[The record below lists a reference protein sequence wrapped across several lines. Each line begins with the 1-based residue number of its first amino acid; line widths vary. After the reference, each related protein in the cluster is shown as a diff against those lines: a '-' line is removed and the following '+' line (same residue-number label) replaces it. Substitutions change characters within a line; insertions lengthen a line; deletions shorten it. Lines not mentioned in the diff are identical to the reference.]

1 MRHSP
6 KALKA
11 FFLVCFC
18 FFSTVSHA
26 ALVDIDQDD
35 GVIYFTFAAPNK
47 VVRYDMVSQS
57 MLSDIPLNNVPTAA
71 EIQGNNLYVAYRRS
85 AYAIDLDSQTPTFI
99 ANTGEDM
106 TALHAVGNALYLVQ
120 GFNRVMARNLSDYT
134 LIEEKTV
141 FYRGTGSVGSPAQ
154 SALYYRSDGTSPSD
168 IVKIPL
174 NADGTMG
181 SDMDS
186 PAHGDY
192 PSASQLY
199 LFPDES
205 RVLDNQ
211 GILYF
216 ANDLTYAGSLAGAF
230 DDMTFWQGD
239 LLVLRGNTVHQY
251 NNAMLEVA
259 QMGLNQQPLKIA
271 SYGDAVFAFYENSSQ
286 IGVEVLDLDSLAT
299 PSPGEPPNPE
309 TSDFIPDFIEFDSQE
324 GLLYLADRETLAIH
338 IWSAETQTY
347 VDSIGLL
354 NPPTWMTYSPAHGR
368 LYLGY
373 TGGKISQIVMSTGTL
388 QETPFTN
395 LPQSVLGLES
405 AGDYLFAVDASGA
418 WERFYSFDASGTM
431 VDSVEWRHASS
442 EYLWNPVTERIYHF
456 RSGTSPNDIEWSEL
470 SSTTGLLG
478 SKGDSPYHSS
488 GYAAAPLHFDPAG
501 QLLLTGGGKL
511 HDAYSLAEL
520 NYLSNEIT
528 DAAWTGGTLHTI
540 AAVDGNAVLQTWS
553 DNYELLEENSIF
565 DALDTRI
572 LAYGAHLVAIEMA
585 ASGGPDISVL
595 DFTADTDDDGLFDL
609 EDNCPNTANANQDN
623 HDGDEFGDACDN
635 DSDNDGIPDTDEL
648 AVGLDPFDSAD
659 AQEDLDADGYSNLS
673 EYLNGTSMIDE
684 EDYPADTPYR
694 EGFELGVVPDDF
706 NVSVSS
712 NADWSVDSQ
721 QASEGQFSLR
731 SGAIDDN
738 QESSIEW
745 VFETPLPA
753 GTLELDYREST
764 ERCCDYLR
772 IYTNGSQQFFSRSHS
787 GSTPE
792 WRRVSISVPA
802 GTTVIRFSYDK
813 DSSVSSYDDAIWID
827 NLAFTAGAHPEP
839 DPDDPNRDSDGD
851 GLPDSLEDQYLA
863 LDPYNPDDASQ
874 DYDGDG
880 ATNASEVASGYN
892 PDVSDDFP
900 THNTM
905 DFFPLGDITWVFSD
919 PSDGYQ
925 FRSESISGAGMFK
938 FIFPNGDDRLV
949 RRTTGVYLLESRF
962 VDSEGDRIRITYGD
976 GLLMIPSSLE
986 LGTNVTSRATLS
998 SYINGRQGN
1007 QVNFTTTIELIEE
1020 STTSVDGEP
1029 RAVLVTL
1036 RQTRITMDGQLLD
1049 NTFEIEAFAEGVG
1062 RIYSSLDPDAELS
1075 AYNVQQVDN
1084 SISSG
1089 SASDD
1094 SSSGGGGG
1102 SMSWPLLALLFMMG
1116 WGRRRFSTN

>member
-18 FFSTVSHA
+18 FFPTVSHA

-528 DAAWTGGTLHTI
+528 DAAWTGDTLHTI
-540 AAVDGNAVLQTWS
+540 ATIDGRAVLQTWS
-553 DNYELLEENSIF
+553 GNYELLEENYIF

-572 LAYGAHLVAIEMA
+572 LAYGAHLVAIEKA

-673 EYLNGTSMIDE
+673 EYLNGTSMTDE
-684 EDYPADTPYR
+684 EDYPA
-694 EGFELGVVPDDF
+694 G
-706 NVSVSS
+706 
-712 NADWSVDSQ
+712 
-721 QASEGQFSLR
+721 
-731 SGAIDDN
+731 
-738 QESSIEW
+738 
-745 VFETPLPA
+745 
-753 GTLELDYREST
+753 
-764 ERCCDYLR
+764 
-772 IYTNGSQQFFSRSHS
+772 
-787 GSTPE
+787 
-792 WRRVSISVPA
+792 
-802 GTTVIRFSYDK
+802 
-813 DSSVSSYDDAIWID
+813 
-827 NLAFTAGAHPEP
+827 
-839 DPDDPNRDSDGD
+839 DPNLDSDGD

-986 LGTNVTSRATLS
+986 LGTSVTSRATLS

-1049 NTFEIEAFAEGVG
+1049 NTIEIEAFAEGVG

-1102 SMSWPLLALLFMMG
+1102 SMSWPILALLFMMG
-1116 WGRRRFSTN
+1116 WGRRRFRFSTN

>member
-286 IGVEVLDLDSLAT
+286 ISVEVLDLDSLAT

-373 TGGKISQIVMSTGTL
+373 TGGKISQIVVSTGTL

-528 DAAWTGGTLHTI
+528 DAAWTGDTLHTI

-585 ASGGPDISVL
+585 ASGGPDISLL

-673 EYLNGTSMIDE
+673 EYLNGTSMTDE
-684 EDYPADTPYR
+684 EDYPA
-694 EGFELGVVPDDF
+694 G
-706 NVSVSS
+706 
-712 NADWSVDSQ
+712 
-721 QASEGQFSLR
+721 
-731 SGAIDDN
+731 
-738 QESSIEW
+738 
-745 VFETPLPA
+745 
-753 GTLELDYREST
+753 
-764 ERCCDYLR
+764 
-772 IYTNGSQQFFSRSHS
+772 
-787 GSTPE
+787 
-792 WRRVSISVPA
+792 
-802 GTTVIRFSYDK
+802 
-813 DSSVSSYDDAIWID
+813 
-827 NLAFTAGAHPEP
+827 
-839 DPDDPNRDSDGD
+839 DPNRDSDGD

-986 LGTNVTSRATLS
+986 LGTSVSSRATLS

-1049 NTFEIEAFAEGVG
+1049 NTIEIEAFAEGVG

-1102 SMSWPLLALLFMMG
+1102 SMSWPILALLFMMG
-1116 WGRRRFSTN
+1116 WGRRRFRFSTN

>member
-286 IGVEVLDLDSLAT
+286 ISVEVLDLDSLAT

-373 TGGKISQIVMSTGTL
+373 TGGKISQIVVSTGTL

-673 EYLNGTSMIDE
+673 EYLNGTSMTDE
-684 EDYPADTPYR
+684 EDYPA
-694 EGFELGVVPDDF
+694 G
-706 NVSVSS
+706 
-712 NADWSVDSQ
+712 
-721 QASEGQFSLR
+721 
-731 SGAIDDN
+731 
-738 QESSIEW
+738 
-745 VFETPLPA
+745 
-753 GTLELDYREST
+753 
-764 ERCCDYLR
+764 
-772 IYTNGSQQFFSRSHS
+772 
-787 GSTPE
+787 
-792 WRRVSISVPA
+792 
-802 GTTVIRFSYDK
+802 
-813 DSSVSSYDDAIWID
+813 
-827 NLAFTAGAHPEP
+827 
-839 DPDDPNRDSDGD
+839 DPNRDSDGD

-986 LGTNVTSRATLS
+986 LGTSVTSRATLS

-1020 STTSVDGEP
+1020 ATTSVDGEP

-1049 NTFEIEAFAEGVG
+1049 NTIEIEAFAEGVG

-1102 SMSWPLLALLFMMG
+1102 SMSWPILALLFMMG
-1116 WGRRRFSTN
+1116 WGRRRFRFSTN

>member
-673 EYLNGTSMIDE
+673 EYLNGTSMTDE
-684 EDYPADTPYR
+684 EDYPA
-694 EGFELGVVPDDF
+694 G
-706 NVSVSS
+706 
-712 NADWSVDSQ
+712 
-721 QASEGQFSLR
+721 
-731 SGAIDDN
+731 
-738 QESSIEW
+738 
-745 VFETPLPA
+745 
-753 GTLELDYREST
+753 
-764 ERCCDYLR
+764 
-772 IYTNGSQQFFSRSHS
+772 
-787 GSTPE
+787 
-792 WRRVSISVPA
+792 
-802 GTTVIRFSYDK
+802 
-813 DSSVSSYDDAIWID
+813 
-827 NLAFTAGAHPEP
+827 
-839 DPDDPNRDSDGD
+839 DPNRDSDGD

-986 LGTNVTSRATLS
+986 LGTSVTSRATLS

-1049 NTFEIEAFAEGVG
+1049 NTIEIEAFAEGVG

-1102 SMSWPLLALLFMMG
+1102 SMSWPILALLFMMG
-1116 WGRRRFSTN
+1116 WGRRRFRFSTN

>member
-11 FFLVCFC
+11 FFLVLFC
-18 FFSTVSHA
+18 FFSAISHA

-47 VVRYDMVSQS
+47 VVRYNMVSQS
-57 MLSDIPLNNVPTAA
+57 MLSEIPLNNVPTAA
-71 EIQGNNLYVAYRRS
+71 EIQGNKLYVAYRRS
-85 AYAIDLDSQTPTFI
+85 AYAIDLDSQTPAFI
-99 ANTGEDM
+99 ANTGEDI

-120 GFNRVMARNLSDYT
+120 SFNRVMARDLSDYS
-134 LIEEKTV
+134 LIEEKTF
-141 FYRGTGSVGSPAQ
+141 FYRGSGSVESVEQ
-154 SALYYRSDGTSPSD
+154 SALYYRSAGVSPSD
-168 IVKIPL
+168 IVKLPL
-174 NADGTMG
+174 NVDGTMG
-181 SDMDS
+181 SNMDS

-192 PSASQLY
+192 PNASQLY

-205 RVLDNQ
+205 RVLDDQ

-259 QMGLNQQPLKIA
+259 EVGLNQQPLKIA
-271 SYGDAVFAFYENSSQ
+271 SYGSTVFSFFENSSQ
-286 IGVEVLDLDSLAT
+286 ISVEVLDLDSLAT
-299 PSPGEPPNPE
+299 PSSGEPPNPE
-309 TSDFIPDFIEFDSQE
+309 TSDFIPDFIEFDSQD

-354 NPPTWMTYSPAHGR
+354 NPPTWMTYSSAHDR

-373 TGGKISQIVMSTGTL
+373 PSGKINQIALSTGTL

-395 LPQSVLGLES
+395 LPQGVLGLEF
-405 AGDYLFAVDASGA
+405 AGNYLFAVDTSGS
-418 WERFYSFDASGTM
+418 WERFYSFDVSGTM
-431 VDSVEWRHASS
+431 VDSVEWRNASS

-470 SSTTGLLG
+470 SSTTGLFG

-528 DAAWTGGTLHTI
+528 DAAWTGDTLHTI
-540 AAVDGNAVLQTWS
+540 AVVDGNAVLQTWS

-609 EDNCPNTANANQDN
+609 EDNCPNTANANQGN

-659 AQEDLDADGYSNLS
+659 AQEDLDADGYSNQS
-673 EYLNGTSMIDE
+673 EYLNGTSMTDE
-684 EDYPADTPYR
+684 EDYPA
-694 EGFELGVVPDDF
+694 G
-706 NVSVSS
+706 
-712 NADWSVDSQ
+712 
-721 QASEGQFSLR
+721 
-731 SGAIDDN
+731 
-738 QESSIEW
+738 
-745 VFETPLPA
+745 
-753 GTLELDYREST
+753 
-764 ERCCDYLR
+764 
-772 IYTNGSQQFFSRSHS
+772 
-787 GSTPE
+787 
-792 WRRVSISVPA
+792 
-802 GTTVIRFSYDK
+802 
-813 DSSVSSYDDAIWID
+813 
-827 NLAFTAGAHPEP
+827 
-839 DPDDPNRDSDGD
+839 DPNRDSDGD

-976 GLLMIPSSLE
+976 GLLMTPSSLE
-986 LGTNVTSRATLS
+986 LGTSVTSRATLS

-1049 NTFEIEAFAEGVG
+1049 NTIEIEAFAEGVG

-1102 SMSWPLLALLFMMG
+1102 SMSWPLLALLLMMG
-1116 WGRRRFSTN
+1116 WGRRQFSTN

>member
-239 LLVLRGNTVHQY
+239 MLVLRGNTVHQY

-395 LPQSVLGLES
+395 LPQSVLGMES

-528 DAAWTGGTLHTI
+528 DAAWTGDTLHTI

-673 EYLNGTSMIDE
+673 EYLNGTSMTDE
-684 EDYPADTPYR
+684 EDYPA
-694 EGFELGVVPDDF
+694 G
-706 NVSVSS
+706 
-712 NADWSVDSQ
+712 
-721 QASEGQFSLR
+721 
-731 SGAIDDN
+731 
-738 QESSIEW
+738 
-745 VFETPLPA
+745 
-753 GTLELDYREST
+753 
-764 ERCCDYLR
+764 
-772 IYTNGSQQFFSRSHS
+772 
-787 GSTPE
+787 
-792 WRRVSISVPA
+792 
-802 GTTVIRFSYDK
+802 
-813 DSSVSSYDDAIWID
+813 
-827 NLAFTAGAHPEP
+827 
-839 DPDDPNRDSDGD
+839 DPNLDSDGD

-1049 NTFEIEAFAEGVG
+1049 NTIEIEAFAEGVG

>member
-154 SALYYRSDGTSPSD
+154 SALYYRSDGISPSD

-286 IGVEVLDLDSLAT
+286 ISVEVLDLDSLAT

-373 TGGKISQIVMSTGTL
+373 TGGKISQIVVSTGTL

-572 LAYGAHLVAIEMA
+572 LAYGVHLVAIEMA

-659 AQEDLDADGYSNLS
+659 AQEDLDADGYSNQS
-673 EYLNGTSMIDE
+673 EYLNGTSMTDE
-684 EDYPADTPYR
+684 EDYPA
-694 EGFELGVVPDDF
+694 G
-706 NVSVSS
+706 
-712 NADWSVDSQ
+712 
-721 QASEGQFSLR
+721 
-731 SGAIDDN
+731 
-738 QESSIEW
+738 
-745 VFETPLPA
+745 
-753 GTLELDYREST
+753 
-764 ERCCDYLR
+764 
-772 IYTNGSQQFFSRSHS
+772 
-787 GSTPE
+787 
-792 WRRVSISVPA
+792 
-802 GTTVIRFSYDK
+802 
-813 DSSVSSYDDAIWID
+813 
-827 NLAFTAGAHPEP
+827 
-839 DPDDPNRDSDGD
+839 DPNRDSDGD

-986 LGTNVTSRATLS
+986 LGTSVTSRATLS

-1020 STTSVDGEP
+1020 ATTSVDGEP

-1049 NTFEIEAFAEGVG
+1049 NTIEIEAFAEGVG

-1102 SMSWPLLALLFMMG
+1102 SMSWPILALLFMMG
-1116 WGRRRFSTN
+1116 WGRRRFRFSTN

>member
-154 SALYYRSDGTSPSD
+154 SALYYRSDGISPSD

-286 IGVEVLDLDSLAT
+286 ISVEVLDLDSLAT

-373 TGGKISQIVMSTGTL
+373 TGGKISQIVVSTGTL

-673 EYLNGTSMIDE
+673 EYLNGTSMTDE
-684 EDYPADTPYR
+684 EDYPA
-694 EGFELGVVPDDF
+694 G
-706 NVSVSS
+706 
-712 NADWSVDSQ
+712 
-721 QASEGQFSLR
+721 
-731 SGAIDDN
+731 
-738 QESSIEW
+738 
-745 VFETPLPA
+745 
-753 GTLELDYREST
+753 
-764 ERCCDYLR
+764 
-772 IYTNGSQQFFSRSHS
+772 
-787 GSTPE
+787 
-792 WRRVSISVPA
+792 
-802 GTTVIRFSYDK
+802 
-813 DSSVSSYDDAIWID
+813 
-827 NLAFTAGAHPEP
+827 
-839 DPDDPNRDSDGD
+839 DPNRDSDGD

-986 LGTNVTSRATLS
+986 LGTSVTSRATLS

-1020 STTSVDGEP
+1020 ATTSVDGEP

-1049 NTFEIEAFAEGVG
+1049 NTIEIEAFAEGVG

-1102 SMSWPLLALLFMMG
+1102 SMSWPILALLFMMG
-1116 WGRRRFSTN
+1116 WGRRRFRFSTN

>member
-528 DAAWTGGTLHTI
+528 DAAWTGDTLHTI

-673 EYLNGTSMIDE
+673 EYLNGTSMTDE
-684 EDYPADTPYR
+684 EDYPA
-694 EGFELGVVPDDF
+694 G
-706 NVSVSS
+706 
-712 NADWSVDSQ
+712 
-721 QASEGQFSLR
+721 
-731 SGAIDDN
+731 
-738 QESSIEW
+738 
-745 VFETPLPA
+745 
-753 GTLELDYREST
+753 
-764 ERCCDYLR
+764 
-772 IYTNGSQQFFSRSHS
+772 
-787 GSTPE
+787 
-792 WRRVSISVPA
+792 
-802 GTTVIRFSYDK
+802 
-813 DSSVSSYDDAIWID
+813 
-827 NLAFTAGAHPEP
+827 
-839 DPDDPNRDSDGD
+839 DPNLDSDGD

-986 LGTNVTSRATLS
+986 LGTSVTSRATLS

-1049 NTFEIEAFAEGVG
+1049 NTIEIEAFAEGVG

-1102 SMSWPLLALLFMMG
+1102 SMSWPILALLFMMG
-1116 WGRRRFSTN
+1116 WGRRRFRFSTN

>member
-99 ANTGEDM
+99 ANTGENM

-673 EYLNGTSMIDE
+673 EYLNGTSMTDE
-684 EDYPADTPYR
+684 EDYPA
-694 EGFELGVVPDDF
+694 G
-706 NVSVSS
+706 
-712 NADWSVDSQ
+712 
-721 QASEGQFSLR
+721 
-731 SGAIDDN
+731 
-738 QESSIEW
+738 
-745 VFETPLPA
+745 
-753 GTLELDYREST
+753 
-764 ERCCDYLR
+764 
-772 IYTNGSQQFFSRSHS
+772 
-787 GSTPE
+787 
-792 WRRVSISVPA
+792 
-802 GTTVIRFSYDK
+802 
-813 DSSVSSYDDAIWID
+813 
-827 NLAFTAGAHPEP
+827 
-839 DPDDPNRDSDGD
+839 DPNLDSDGD

-986 LGTNVTSRATLS
+986 LGTSVTSRATLS

-1049 NTFEIEAFAEGVG
+1049 NTIEIEAFAEGVG

-1102 SMSWPLLALLFMMG
+1102 SMSWPILALLFMMG

>member
-286 IGVEVLDLDSLAT
+286 ISVEVLDLDSLAT

-373 TGGKISQIVMSTGTL
+373 TGGKISQIVVSTGTL

-528 DAAWTGGTLHTI
+528 DAAWTGDTLHTI

-585 ASGGPDISVL
+585 ASGGPDISRL

-673 EYLNGTSMIDE
+673 EYLNGTSMTDE
-684 EDYPADTPYR
+684 EDYPA
-694 EGFELGVVPDDF
+694 G
-706 NVSVSS
+706 
-712 NADWSVDSQ
+712 
-721 QASEGQFSLR
+721 
-731 SGAIDDN
+731 
-738 QESSIEW
+738 
-745 VFETPLPA
+745 
-753 GTLELDYREST
+753 
-764 ERCCDYLR
+764 
-772 IYTNGSQQFFSRSHS
+772 
-787 GSTPE
+787 
-792 WRRVSISVPA
+792 
-802 GTTVIRFSYDK
+802 
-813 DSSVSSYDDAIWID
+813 
-827 NLAFTAGAHPEP
+827 
-839 DPDDPNRDSDGD
+839 DPNRDSDGD

-986 LGTNVTSRATLS
+986 LGTSVSSRATLS

-1049 NTFEIEAFAEGVG
+1049 NTIEIEAFAEGVG

-1102 SMSWPLLALLFMMG
+1102 SMSWPILALLFMMG
-1116 WGRRRFSTN
+1116 WGRRRFRFSTN

>member
-205 RVLDNQ
+205 RVLDDQ

-216 ANDLTYAGSLAGAF
+216 ASDLTYAGSLAGAF

-239 LLVLRGNTVHQY
+239 LLVRRGNTVHQY

-271 SYGDAVFAFYENSSQ
+271 SHGSTVFAFFENSSQ
-286 IGVEVLDLDSLAT
+286 ISVEILDLDSLAT
-299 PSPGEPPNPE
+299 PSSGEPPNPE

-338 IWSAETQTY
+338 VWSAETQTY
-347 VDSIGLL
+347 VDSVGLL
-354 NPPTWMTYSPAHGR
+354 NPPTWMTHSPAHGR

-373 TGGKISQIVMSTGTL
+373 PSGKISQIILSTETL
-388 QETPFTN
+388 LETPFTN

-418 WERFYSFDASGTM
+418 WERFYSFDAYGTM

-470 SSTTGLLG
+470 SSTTGLFG
-478 SKGDSPYHSS
+478 SEGDSPYHSS

-501 QLLLTGGGKL
+501 QLLLTGGGRL

-528 DAAWTGGTLHTI
+528 DAAWTGDTLHTI

-585 ASGGPDISVL
+585 ASGGPDISLL

-673 EYLNGTSMIDE
+673 EYLNGTSMTDE
-684 EDYPADTPYR
+684 EDYPA
-694 EGFELGVVPDDF
+694 G
-706 NVSVSS
+706 
-712 NADWSVDSQ
+712 
-721 QASEGQFSLR
+721 
-731 SGAIDDN
+731 
-738 QESSIEW
+738 
-745 VFETPLPA
+745 
-753 GTLELDYREST
+753 
-764 ERCCDYLR
+764 
-772 IYTNGSQQFFSRSHS
+772 
-787 GSTPE
+787 
-792 WRRVSISVPA
+792 
-802 GTTVIRFSYDK
+802 
-813 DSSVSSYDDAIWID
+813 
-827 NLAFTAGAHPEP
+827 
-839 DPDDPNRDSDGD
+839 DPNLDSDGD

-986 LGTNVTSRATLS
+986 LGTSVSSRATLS

-1049 NTFEIEAFAEGVG
+1049 NTIEIEAFAEGVG

>member
-528 DAAWTGGTLHTI
+528 DAAWTGDTLHTI

-673 EYLNGTSMIDE
+673 EYLNGTSMTDE
-684 EDYPADTPYR
+684 EDYPA
-694 EGFELGVVPDDF
+694 G
-706 NVSVSS
+706 
-712 NADWSVDSQ
+712 
-721 QASEGQFSLR
+721 
-731 SGAIDDN
+731 
-738 QESSIEW
+738 
-745 VFETPLPA
+745 
-753 GTLELDYREST
+753 
-764 ERCCDYLR
+764 
-772 IYTNGSQQFFSRSHS
+772 
-787 GSTPE
+787 
-792 WRRVSISVPA
+792 
-802 GTTVIRFSYDK
+802 
-813 DSSVSSYDDAIWID
+813 
-827 NLAFTAGAHPEP
+827 
-839 DPDDPNRDSDGD
+839 DPNLDSDGD

-986 LGTNVTSRATLS
+986 LGTSVTSRATLS

-1102 SMSWPLLALLFMMG
+1102 SMSWPILALLFMMG
-1116 WGRRRFSTN
+1116 WGRRRFRFSTN

>member
-528 DAAWTGGTLHTI
+528 DAAWTGDTLHTI

-585 ASGGPDISVL
+585 ASGGPDISLL

-673 EYLNGTSMIDE
+673 EYLNGTSMTDE
-684 EDYPADTPYR
+684 EDYPA
-694 EGFELGVVPDDF
+694 G
-706 NVSVSS
+706 
-712 NADWSVDSQ
+712 
-721 QASEGQFSLR
+721 
-731 SGAIDDN
+731 
-738 QESSIEW
+738 
-745 VFETPLPA
+745 
-753 GTLELDYREST
+753 
-764 ERCCDYLR
+764 
-772 IYTNGSQQFFSRSHS
+772 
-787 GSTPE
+787 
-792 WRRVSISVPA
+792 
-802 GTTVIRFSYDK
+802 
-813 DSSVSSYDDAIWID
+813 
-827 NLAFTAGAHPEP
+827 
-839 DPDDPNRDSDGD
+839 DPNRDSDGD

-986 LGTNVTSRATLS
+986 LGTSVTSRATLS

-1049 NTFEIEAFAEGVG
+1049 NTIEIEAFAEGVG

-1102 SMSWPLLALLFMMG
+1102 SMSWPILALLFMMG
-1116 WGRRRFSTN
+1116 WGRRRFRFSTN

>member
-405 AGDYLFAVDASGA
+405 AGDYLFAVDASGSA
-418 WERFYSFDASGTM
+418 KFY
-431 VDSVEWRHASS
+431 
-442 EYLWNPVTERIYHF
+442 
-456 RSGTSPNDIEWSEL
+456 
-470 SSTTGLLG
+470 
-478 SKGDSPYHSS
+478 
-488 GYAAAPLHFDPAG
+488 
-501 QLLLTGGGKL
+501 
-511 HDAYSLAEL
+511 
-520 NYLSNEIT
+520 
-528 DAAWTGGTLHTI
+528 I
-540 AAVDGNAVLQTWS
+540 A
-553 DNYELLEENSIF
+553 
-565 DALDTRI
+565 R
-572 LAYGAHLVAIEMA
+572 
-585 ASGGPDISVL
+585 
-595 DFTADTDDDGLFDL
+595 
-609 EDNCPNTANANQDN
+609 
-623 HDGDEFGDACDN
+623 
-635 DSDNDGIPDTDEL
+635 
-648 AVGLDPFDSAD
+648 
-659 AQEDLDADGYSNLS
+659 
-673 EYLNGTSMIDE
+673 
-684 EDYPADTPYR
+684 
-694 EGFELGVVPDDF
+694 
-706 NVSVSS
+706 
-712 NADWSVDSQ
+712 
-721 QASEGQFSLR
+721 
-731 SGAIDDN
+731 
-738 QESSIEW
+738 
-745 VFETPLPA
+745 
-753 GTLELDYREST
+753 
-764 ERCCDYLR
+764 
-772 IYTNGSQQFFSRSHS
+772 
-787 GSTPE
+787 
-792 WRRVSISVPA
+792 
-802 GTTVIRFSYDK
+802 
-813 DSSVSSYDDAIWID
+813 
-827 NLAFTAGAHPEP
+827 
-839 DPDDPNRDSDGD
+839 
-851 GLPDSLEDQYLA
+851 
-863 LDPYNPDDASQ
+863 
-874 DYDGDG
+874 
-880 ATNASEVASGYN
+880 
-892 PDVSDDFP
+892 
-900 THNTM
+900 
-905 DFFPLGDITWVFSD
+905 
-919 PSDGYQ
+919 
-925 FRSESISGAGMFK
+925 
-938 FIFPNGDDRLV
+938 
-949 RRTTGVYLLESRF
+949 
-962 VDSEGDRIRITYGD
+962 
-976 GLLMIPSSLE
+976 
-986 LGTNVTSRATLS
+986 
-998 SYINGRQGN
+998 
-1007 QVNFTTTIELIEE
+1007 
-1020 STTSVDGEP
+1020 
-1029 RAVLVTL
+1029 
-1036 RQTRITMDGQLLD
+1036 
-1049 NTFEIEAFAEGVG
+1049 
-1062 RIYSSLDPDAELS
+1062 
-1075 AYNVQQVDN
+1075 
-1084 SISSG
+1084 
-1089 SASDD
+1089 
-1094 SSSGGGGG
+1094 
-1102 SMSWPLLALLFMMG
+1102 
-1116 WGRRRFSTN
+1116 

>member
-673 EYLNGTSMIDE
+673 EYLNGTSMTDE
-684 EDYPADTPYR
+684 EDYPA
-694 EGFELGVVPDDF
+694 G
-706 NVSVSS
+706 
-712 NADWSVDSQ
+712 
-721 QASEGQFSLR
+721 
-731 SGAIDDN
+731 
-738 QESSIEW
+738 
-745 VFETPLPA
+745 
-753 GTLELDYREST
+753 
-764 ERCCDYLR
+764 
-772 IYTNGSQQFFSRSHS
+772 
-787 GSTPE
+787 
-792 WRRVSISVPA
+792 
-802 GTTVIRFSYDK
+802 
-813 DSSVSSYDDAIWID
+813 
-827 NLAFTAGAHPEP
+827 
-839 DPDDPNRDSDGD
+839 DPNLDSDGD

-986 LGTNVTSRATLS
+986 LGTSVTSRATLS

-1102 SMSWPLLALLFMMG
+1102 SMSWPILALLFMMG
-1116 WGRRRFSTN
+1116 WGRRRFRFSTN

>member
-528 DAAWTGGTLHTI
+528 DAAWTGDTLHTI

-585 ASGGPDISVL
+585 ASGGPDISLL

-673 EYLNGTSMIDE
+673 EYLNGTSMTDE
-684 EDYPADTPYR
+684 EDYPA
-694 EGFELGVVPDDF
+694 G
-706 NVSVSS
+706 
-712 NADWSVDSQ
+712 
-721 QASEGQFSLR
+721 
-731 SGAIDDN
+731 
-738 QESSIEW
+738 
-745 VFETPLPA
+745 
-753 GTLELDYREST
+753 
-764 ERCCDYLR
+764 
-772 IYTNGSQQFFSRSHS
+772 
-787 GSTPE
+787 
-792 WRRVSISVPA
+792 
-802 GTTVIRFSYDK
+802 
-813 DSSVSSYDDAIWID
+813 
-827 NLAFTAGAHPEP
+827 
-839 DPDDPNRDSDGD
+839 DPNLDSDGD

-986 LGTNVTSRATLS
+986 LGTSVTSRATLS

-1049 NTFEIEAFAEGVG
+1049 NTIEIEAFAEGVG

-1102 SMSWPLLALLFMMG
+1102 SMSWPILALLFMMG
-1116 WGRRRFSTN
+1116 WGRRRFRFSTN

>member
-71 EIQGNNLYVAYRRS
+71 ETQGNNLYVAYRRS

-673 EYLNGTSMIDE
+673 EYLNGTSMTDE
-684 EDYPADTPYR
+684 EDYPA
-694 EGFELGVVPDDF
+694 G
-706 NVSVSS
+706 
-712 NADWSVDSQ
+712 
-721 QASEGQFSLR
+721 
-731 SGAIDDN
+731 
-738 QESSIEW
+738 
-745 VFETPLPA
+745 
-753 GTLELDYREST
+753 
-764 ERCCDYLR
+764 
-772 IYTNGSQQFFSRSHS
+772 
-787 GSTPE
+787 
-792 WRRVSISVPA
+792 
-802 GTTVIRFSYDK
+802 
-813 DSSVSSYDDAIWID
+813 
-827 NLAFTAGAHPEP
+827 
-839 DPDDPNRDSDGD
+839 DPNLDSDGD

-986 LGTNVTSRATLS
+986 LGTSVTSRATLS

-1049 NTFEIEAFAEGVG
+1049 NTIEIEAFAEGVG

-1102 SMSWPLLALLFMMG
+1102 SMSWPILALLFMMG
-1116 WGRRRFSTN
+1116 WGRRRFRFSTN

>member
-673 EYLNGTSMIDE
+673 EYLNGTSMTDE
-684 EDYPADTPYR
+684 EDYPA
-694 EGFELGVVPDDF
+694 G
-706 NVSVSS
+706 
-712 NADWSVDSQ
+712 
-721 QASEGQFSLR
+721 
-731 SGAIDDN
+731 
-738 QESSIEW
+738 
-745 VFETPLPA
+745 
-753 GTLELDYREST
+753 
-764 ERCCDYLR
+764 
-772 IYTNGSQQFFSRSHS
+772 
-787 GSTPE
+787 
-792 WRRVSISVPA
+792 
-802 GTTVIRFSYDK
+802 
-813 DSSVSSYDDAIWID
+813 
-827 NLAFTAGAHPEP
+827 
-839 DPDDPNRDSDGD
+839 DPNRDSDGD

-986 LGTNVTSRATLS
+986 LGTSVTSRATLS

-1049 NTFEIEAFAEGVG
+1049 NTIEIEAFAEGVG

-1116 WGRRRFSTN
+1116 WGRRRFRFSTN

>member
-286 IGVEVLDLDSLAT
+286 ISVEVLDLDSLAT

-373 TGGKISQIVMSTGTL
+373 TGGKISQIVVSTGTL

-673 EYLNGTSMIDE
+673 EYLNGTSMTDE
-684 EDYPADTPYR
+684 EDYPA
-694 EGFELGVVPDDF
+694 G
-706 NVSVSS
+706 
-712 NADWSVDSQ
+712 
-721 QASEGQFSLR
+721 
-731 SGAIDDN
+731 
-738 QESSIEW
+738 
-745 VFETPLPA
+745 
-753 GTLELDYREST
+753 
-764 ERCCDYLR
+764 
-772 IYTNGSQQFFSRSHS
+772 
-787 GSTPE
+787 
-792 WRRVSISVPA
+792 
-802 GTTVIRFSYDK
+802 
-813 DSSVSSYDDAIWID
+813 
-827 NLAFTAGAHPEP
+827 
-839 DPDDPNRDSDGD
+839 DPNRDSDGD

-1102 SMSWPLLALLFMMG
+1102 SMSWPILALLFMMG
-1116 WGRRRFSTN
+1116 WGRRRFRFSTN

>member
-286 IGVEVLDLDSLAT
+286 ISVEVLDLDSLAT

-373 TGGKISQIVMSTGTL
+373 TGGKISQIVVSTGTL

-673 EYLNGTSMIDE
+673 EYLNGTSMTDE
-684 EDYPADTPYR
+684 EDYPA
-694 EGFELGVVPDDF
+694 G
-706 NVSVSS
+706 
-712 NADWSVDSQ
+712 
-721 QASEGQFSLR
+721 
-731 SGAIDDN
+731 
-738 QESSIEW
+738 
-745 VFETPLPA
+745 
-753 GTLELDYREST
+753 
-764 ERCCDYLR
+764 
-772 IYTNGSQQFFSRSHS
+772 
-787 GSTPE
+787 
-792 WRRVSISVPA
+792 
-802 GTTVIRFSYDK
+802 
-813 DSSVSSYDDAIWID
+813 
-827 NLAFTAGAHPEP
+827 
-839 DPDDPNRDSDGD
+839 DPNRDSDGD

-986 LGTNVTSRATLS
+986 LGTSVTSRATLS

-1020 STTSVDGEP
+1020 ATTSVDGEP

-1102 SMSWPLLALLFMMG
+1102 SMSWPILALLFMMG
-1116 WGRRRFSTN
+1116 WGRRRFRFSTN

>member
-239 LLVLRGNTVHQY
+239 MLVLRGNTVHQY

-528 DAAWTGGTLHTI
+528 DAAWTGDTLHTI

-673 EYLNGTSMIDE
+673 EYLNGTSMTDE
-684 EDYPADTPYR
+684 EDYPA
-694 EGFELGVVPDDF
+694 G
-706 NVSVSS
+706 
-712 NADWSVDSQ
+712 
-721 QASEGQFSLR
+721 
-731 SGAIDDN
+731 
-738 QESSIEW
+738 
-745 VFETPLPA
+745 
-753 GTLELDYREST
+753 
-764 ERCCDYLR
+764 
-772 IYTNGSQQFFSRSHS
+772 
-787 GSTPE
+787 
-792 WRRVSISVPA
+792 
-802 GTTVIRFSYDK
+802 
-813 DSSVSSYDDAIWID
+813 
-827 NLAFTAGAHPEP
+827 
-839 DPDDPNRDSDGD
+839 DPNLDSDGD

-986 LGTNVTSRATLS
+986 LGTSVTSRATLS

-1049 NTFEIEAFAEGVG
+1049 NTIEIEAFAEGVG

-1102 SMSWPLLALLFMMG
+1102 SMSWPILALLFMMG
-1116 WGRRRFSTN
+1116 WGRRRFRFSTN

>member
-395 LPQSVLGLES
+395 LPQGVLGLEF
-405 AGDYLFAVDASGA
+405 AGNYLFAVDTSGS
-418 WERFYSFDASGTM
+418 WERFYSFDVSGTM
-431 VDSVEWRHASS
+431 VDSVEWRNASS

-488 GYAAAPLHFDPAG
+488 GYAAAPVHFDPAG
-501 QLLLTGGGKL
+501 QVLLTGGGKL

-673 EYLNGTSMIDE
+673 EYLNGTSMTDE
-684 EDYPADTPYR
+684 EDYPA
-694 EGFELGVVPDDF
+694 G
-706 NVSVSS
+706 
-712 NADWSVDSQ
+712 
-721 QASEGQFSLR
+721 
-731 SGAIDDN
+731 
-738 QESSIEW
+738 
-745 VFETPLPA
+745 
-753 GTLELDYREST
+753 
-764 ERCCDYLR
+764 
-772 IYTNGSQQFFSRSHS
+772 
-787 GSTPE
+787 
-792 WRRVSISVPA
+792 
-802 GTTVIRFSYDK
+802 
-813 DSSVSSYDDAIWID
+813 
-827 NLAFTAGAHPEP
+827 
-839 DPDDPNRDSDGD
+839 DPNLDSDGD

-986 LGTNVTSRATLS
+986 LGTSVTSRATLS

-1049 NTFEIEAFAEGVG
+1049 NTIEIEAFAEGVG

-1102 SMSWPLLALLFMMG
+1102 SMSWPLLALLLMMG
-1116 WGRRRFSTN
+1116 WGRRQFSTN

>member
-57 MLSDIPLNNVPTAA
+57 MLSDIPLNNVTTAA

-286 IGVEVLDLDSLAT
+286 ISVEVLDLDSLAT

-373 TGGKISQIVMSTGTL
+373 TGGKISQIVVSTGTL

-528 DAAWTGGTLHTI
+528 DAAWTGDTLHTI

-673 EYLNGTSMIDE
+673 EYLNGTSMTDE
-684 EDYPADTPYR
+684 EDYPA
-694 EGFELGVVPDDF
+694 G
-706 NVSVSS
+706 
-712 NADWSVDSQ
+712 
-721 QASEGQFSLR
+721 
-731 SGAIDDN
+731 
-738 QESSIEW
+738 
-745 VFETPLPA
+745 
-753 GTLELDYREST
+753 
-764 ERCCDYLR
+764 
-772 IYTNGSQQFFSRSHS
+772 
-787 GSTPE
+787 
-792 WRRVSISVPA
+792 
-802 GTTVIRFSYDK
+802 
-813 DSSVSSYDDAIWID
+813 
-827 NLAFTAGAHPEP
+827 
-839 DPDDPNRDSDGD
+839 DPNLDSDGD

-986 LGTNVTSRATLS
+986 LGTSVTSRATLS

-1049 NTFEIEAFAEGVG
+1049 NTIEIEAFAEGVG

-1102 SMSWPLLALLFMMG
+1102 SMSWPILALLFMMG

>member
-154 SALYYRSDGTSPSD
+154 SALYYRSDGISPSD

-286 IGVEVLDLDSLAT
+286 ISVEVLDLDSLAT

-673 EYLNGTSMIDE
+673 EYLNGTSMTDE
-684 EDYPADTPYR
+684 EDYPA
-694 EGFELGVVPDDF
+694 G
-706 NVSVSS
+706 
-712 NADWSVDSQ
+712 
-721 QASEGQFSLR
+721 
-731 SGAIDDN
+731 
-738 QESSIEW
+738 
-745 VFETPLPA
+745 
-753 GTLELDYREST
+753 
-764 ERCCDYLR
+764 
-772 IYTNGSQQFFSRSHS
+772 
-787 GSTPE
+787 
-792 WRRVSISVPA
+792 
-802 GTTVIRFSYDK
+802 
-813 DSSVSSYDDAIWID
+813 
-827 NLAFTAGAHPEP
+827 
-839 DPDDPNRDSDGD
+839 DPNLDSDGD

-986 LGTNVTSRATLS
+986 LGTSVTSRATLS

-1020 STTSVDGEP
+1020 ATTSVDGEP

-1049 NTFEIEAFAEGVG
+1049 NTIEIEAFAEGVG

-1102 SMSWPLLALLFMMG
+1102 SMSWPILALLFMMG
-1116 WGRRRFSTN
+1116 WGRRRFRFSTN

>member
-239 LLVLRGNTVHQY
+239 MLVLRGNTVHQY

-528 DAAWTGGTLHTI
+528 DAAWTGDTLHTI

-585 ASGGPDISVL
+585 ASGGPDISLL

-673 EYLNGTSMIDE
+673 EYLNGTSMTDE
-684 EDYPADTPYR
+684 EDYPA
-694 EGFELGVVPDDF
+694 G
-706 NVSVSS
+706 
-712 NADWSVDSQ
+712 
-721 QASEGQFSLR
+721 
-731 SGAIDDN
+731 
-738 QESSIEW
+738 
-745 VFETPLPA
+745 
-753 GTLELDYREST
+753 
-764 ERCCDYLR
+764 
-772 IYTNGSQQFFSRSHS
+772 
-787 GSTPE
+787 
-792 WRRVSISVPA
+792 
-802 GTTVIRFSYDK
+802 
-813 DSSVSSYDDAIWID
+813 
-827 NLAFTAGAHPEP
+827 
-839 DPDDPNRDSDGD
+839 DPNRDSDGD

-986 LGTNVTSRATLS
+986 LGTSVTSRATLS

-1049 NTFEIEAFAEGVG
+1049 NTIEIEAFAEGVG

-1102 SMSWPLLALLFMMG
+1102 SMSWPILALLFMLG
-1116 WGRRRFSTN
+1116 WGRRRFRFSTN

>member
-286 IGVEVLDLDSLAT
+286 ISVEVLDLDSLAT

-373 TGGKISQIVMSTGTL
+373 TGGKISQIVVSTGTL

-673 EYLNGTSMIDE
+673 EYLNGTSMTDE
-684 EDYPADTPYR
+684 EDYPA
-694 EGFELGVVPDDF
+694 G
-706 NVSVSS
+706 
-712 NADWSVDSQ
+712 
-721 QASEGQFSLR
+721 
-731 SGAIDDN
+731 
-738 QESSIEW
+738 
-745 VFETPLPA
+745 
-753 GTLELDYREST
+753 
-764 ERCCDYLR
+764 
-772 IYTNGSQQFFSRSHS
+772 
-787 GSTPE
+787 
-792 WRRVSISVPA
+792 
-802 GTTVIRFSYDK
+802 
-813 DSSVSSYDDAIWID
+813 
-827 NLAFTAGAHPEP
+827 
-839 DPDDPNRDSDGD
+839 DPNRDSDGD

-986 LGTNVTSRATLS
+986 LGTSVTSRATLS

-1049 NTFEIEAFAEGVG
+1049 NTIEIEAFAEGVG

-1102 SMSWPLLALLFMMG
+1102 SMSWPILALLFMMG
-1116 WGRRRFSTN
+1116 WGRRRFRFSTN

>member
-57 MLSDIPLNNVPTAA
+57 MLSDIPLNNVTTAA

-286 IGVEVLDLDSLAT
+286 ISVEVLDLDSLAT

-373 TGGKISQIVMSTGTL
+373 TGGKISQIVVSTGTL

-528 DAAWTGGTLHTI
+528 DAAWTGDTLHTI

-648 AVGLDPFDSAD
+648 AVGLDPFESAD

-673 EYLNGTSMIDE
+673 EYLNGTSMTDE
-684 EDYPADTPYR
+684 EDYPA
-694 EGFELGVVPDDF
+694 G
-706 NVSVSS
+706 
-712 NADWSVDSQ
+712 
-721 QASEGQFSLR
+721 
-731 SGAIDDN
+731 
-738 QESSIEW
+738 
-745 VFETPLPA
+745 
-753 GTLELDYREST
+753 
-764 ERCCDYLR
+764 
-772 IYTNGSQQFFSRSHS
+772 
-787 GSTPE
+787 
-792 WRRVSISVPA
+792 
-802 GTTVIRFSYDK
+802 
-813 DSSVSSYDDAIWID
+813 
-827 NLAFTAGAHPEP
+827 
-839 DPDDPNRDSDGD
+839 DPNLDSDGD

>member
-99 ANTGEDM
+99 ANTGENM

-528 DAAWTGGTLHTI
+528 DAAWTGDTLHTI

-673 EYLNGTSMIDE
+673 EYLNGTSMTDE
-684 EDYPADTPYR
+684 EDYPA
-694 EGFELGVVPDDF
+694 G
-706 NVSVSS
+706 
-712 NADWSVDSQ
+712 
-721 QASEGQFSLR
+721 
-731 SGAIDDN
+731 
-738 QESSIEW
+738 
-745 VFETPLPA
+745 
-753 GTLELDYREST
+753 
-764 ERCCDYLR
+764 
-772 IYTNGSQQFFSRSHS
+772 
-787 GSTPE
+787 
-792 WRRVSISVPA
+792 
-802 GTTVIRFSYDK
+802 
-813 DSSVSSYDDAIWID
+813 
-827 NLAFTAGAHPEP
+827 
-839 DPDDPNRDSDGD
+839 DPNLDSDGD

-986 LGTNVTSRATLS
+986 LGTSVTSRATLS

-1049 NTFEIEAFAEGVG
+1049 NTIEIEAFAEGVG

-1102 SMSWPLLALLFMMG
+1102 SMSWPILALLFMMG
-1116 WGRRRFSTN
+1116 WGRRRFRFSTN

>member
-286 IGVEVLDLDSLAT
+286 ISVEVLDLDSLAT

-673 EYLNGTSMIDE
+673 EYLNGTSMTDE
-684 EDYPADTPYR
+684 EDYPA
-694 EGFELGVVPDDF
+694 G
-706 NVSVSS
+706 
-712 NADWSVDSQ
+712 
-721 QASEGQFSLR
+721 
-731 SGAIDDN
+731 
-738 QESSIEW
+738 
-745 VFETPLPA
+745 
-753 GTLELDYREST
+753 
-764 ERCCDYLR
+764 
-772 IYTNGSQQFFSRSHS
+772 
-787 GSTPE
+787 
-792 WRRVSISVPA
+792 
-802 GTTVIRFSYDK
+802 
-813 DSSVSSYDDAIWID
+813 
-827 NLAFTAGAHPEP
+827 
-839 DPDDPNRDSDGD
+839 DPNLDSDGD

-986 LGTNVTSRATLS
+986 LGTSVTSRATLS

-1049 NTFEIEAFAEGVG
+1049 NTIEIEAFAEGVG

-1102 SMSWPLLALLFMMG
+1102 SMSWPILALLFMMG
-1116 WGRRRFSTN
+1116 WGRRRFRFSTN

>member
-99 ANTGEDM
+99 ANTGENM

-239 LLVLRGNTVHQY
+239 MLVLRGNTVHQY

-553 DNYELLEENSIF
+553 DNYELLEENSIV

-673 EYLNGTSMIDE
+673 EYLNGTSMTDE
-684 EDYPADTPYR
+684 EDYPA
-694 EGFELGVVPDDF
+694 G
-706 NVSVSS
+706 
-712 NADWSVDSQ
+712 
-721 QASEGQFSLR
+721 
-731 SGAIDDN
+731 
-738 QESSIEW
+738 
-745 VFETPLPA
+745 
-753 GTLELDYREST
+753 
-764 ERCCDYLR
+764 
-772 IYTNGSQQFFSRSHS
+772 
-787 GSTPE
+787 
-792 WRRVSISVPA
+792 
-802 GTTVIRFSYDK
+802 
-813 DSSVSSYDDAIWID
+813 
-827 NLAFTAGAHPEP
+827 
-839 DPDDPNRDSDGD
+839 DPNLDSDGD

-986 LGTNVTSRATLS
+986 LGTSVTSRATLS

-1049 NTFEIEAFAEGVG
+1049 NTIEIEAFAEGVG

-1102 SMSWPLLALLFMMG
+1102 SMSWPILALLFMMG
-1116 WGRRRFSTN
+1116 WGRRRFRFSTN

>member
-154 SALYYRSDGTSPSD
+154 SALYYRSDGISPSD

-286 IGVEVLDLDSLAT
+286 ISVEVLDLDSLAT

-373 TGGKISQIVMSTGTL
+373 TGGKISQIVVSTGTL

-673 EYLNGTSMIDE
+673 EYLNGTSMTDE
-684 EDYPADTPYR
+684 EDYPA
-694 EGFELGVVPDDF
+694 G
-706 NVSVSS
+706 
-712 NADWSVDSQ
+712 
-721 QASEGQFSLR
+721 
-731 SGAIDDN
+731 
-738 QESSIEW
+738 
-745 VFETPLPA
+745 
-753 GTLELDYREST
+753 
-764 ERCCDYLR
+764 
-772 IYTNGSQQFFSRSHS
+772 
-787 GSTPE
+787 
-792 WRRVSISVPA
+792 
-802 GTTVIRFSYDK
+802 
-813 DSSVSSYDDAIWID
+813 
-827 NLAFTAGAHPEP
+827 
-839 DPDDPNRDSDGD
+839 DPNLDSDGD

-986 LGTNVTSRATLS
+986 LGTSVTSRATLS

-1020 STTSVDGEP
+1020 ATTSVDGEP

-1049 NTFEIEAFAEGVG
+1049 NTIEIEAFAEGVG

-1102 SMSWPLLALLFMMG
+1102 SMSWPILALLFMMG
-1116 WGRRRFSTN
+1116 WGRRRFRFSTN

>member
-286 IGVEVLDLDSLAT
+286 ISVEVLDLDSLAT

-373 TGGKISQIVMSTGTL
+373 TGGKISQIVVSTGTL

-528 DAAWTGGTLHTI
+528 DAAWTGDTLHTI

-585 ASGGPDISVL
+585 ASGGPDISLL

-673 EYLNGTSMIDE
+673 EYLNGTSMTDE
-684 EDYPADTPYR
+684 EDYPA
-694 EGFELGVVPDDF
+694 G
-706 NVSVSS
+706 
-712 NADWSVDSQ
+712 
-721 QASEGQFSLR
+721 
-731 SGAIDDN
+731 
-738 QESSIEW
+738 
-745 VFETPLPA
+745 
-753 GTLELDYREST
+753 
-764 ERCCDYLR
+764 
-772 IYTNGSQQFFSRSHS
+772 
-787 GSTPE
+787 
-792 WRRVSISVPA
+792 
-802 GTTVIRFSYDK
+802 
-813 DSSVSSYDDAIWID
+813 
-827 NLAFTAGAHPEP
+827 
-839 DPDDPNRDSDGD
+839 DPNRDSDGD

-986 LGTNVTSRATLS
+986 LGTSVTSRATLS

-1049 NTFEIEAFAEGVG
+1049 NTIEIEAFAEGVG

-1102 SMSWPLLALLFMMG
+1102 SMSWPILALLFMMG
-1116 WGRRRFSTN
+1116 WGRRRFRFSTN

>member
-154 SALYYRSDGTSPSD
+154 SALYYRSDGISPSD

-286 IGVEVLDLDSLAT
+286 ISVEVLDLDSLAT

-528 DAAWTGGTLHTI
+528 DAAWTGDTLHTI

-673 EYLNGTSMIDE
+673 EYLNGTSMTDE
-684 EDYPADTPYR
+684 EDYPA
-694 EGFELGVVPDDF
+694 G
-706 NVSVSS
+706 
-712 NADWSVDSQ
+712 
-721 QASEGQFSLR
+721 
-731 SGAIDDN
+731 
-738 QESSIEW
+738 
-745 VFETPLPA
+745 
-753 GTLELDYREST
+753 
-764 ERCCDYLR
+764 
-772 IYTNGSQQFFSRSHS
+772 
-787 GSTPE
+787 
-792 WRRVSISVPA
+792 
-802 GTTVIRFSYDK
+802 
-813 DSSVSSYDDAIWID
+813 
-827 NLAFTAGAHPEP
+827 
-839 DPDDPNRDSDGD
+839 DPNSDSDGD

-1102 SMSWPLLALLFMMG
+1102 SMSWPILALLFMMG
-1116 WGRRRFSTN
+1116 WGRRRFRFSTN